1 MGEIVWAAGTA
12 HTAGMLR
19 TAGDGE
25 DAQRSKRVYAGW
37 DRLKASLKAARPDVL
52 IVVAT
57 DHFMTFEYDS
67 MPIFAIG
74 RGESFNTWGEGNSPK
89 TTLRGVAPF
98 ADSIHEAL
106 IEEGFDVAGAA
117 EMRLDHSF
125 ACPMHFLNPDGAI
138 PILPLFVNC
147 NVPPLPSLRR
157 AVALGRALGEAVR
170 AQTVAQR
177 VAIVGTG
184 GLSHWIGL
192 PQTGLINEEFDLR
205 FLDAY
210 ESGKLDAIA
219 GWDSDKTISDAG
231 NGVAE
236 IRNWLVAAAAARNVR
251 PERIAYEPVF
261 AWKTGIALVDLRPA

>member
-1 MGEIVWAAGTA
+1 
-12 HTAGMLR
+12 
-19 TAGDGE
+19 
-25 DAQRSKRVYAGW
+25 
-37 DRLKASLKAARPDVL
+37 
-52 IVVAT
+52 
-57 DHFMTFEYDS
+57 
-67 MPIFAIG
+67 
-74 RGESFNTWGEGNSPK
+74 
-89 TTLRGVAPF
+89 
-98 ADSIHEAL
+98 
-106 IEEGFDVAGAA
+106 
-117 EMRLDHSF
+117 
-125 ACPMHFLNPDGAI
+125 
-138 PILPLFVNC
+138 
-147 NVPPLPSLRR
+147 
-157 AVALGRALGEAVR
+157 
-170 AQTVAQR
+170 VAQR

>member
-1 MGEIVWAAGTA
+1 MAEIIWAAGTA

-19 TAGDGE
+19 TAGEGE

-37 DRLKASLKAARPDVL
+37 AQLKESLKAARPDVL

-57 DHFMTFEYDS
+57 DHFMTFEYES

-74 RGESFNTWGEGNSPK
+74 RGESFATWGEGNSPK
-89 TTLRGVAPF
+89 MTLRGIPAF
-98 ADSIHEAL
+98 ADAVHEHL
-106 IEEGFDVAGAA
+106 IEEGFDVTGAA

-138 PILPLFVNC
+138 PILPVFVNC
-147 NVPPLPSLRR
+147 NVPPLPSLKRTL
-157 AVALGRALGEAVR
+157 ALGRALGAAAR
-170 AQTVAQR
+170 AQTILR
-177 VAIVGTG
+177 RIAIVGTG

-192 PQTGLINEEFDLR
+192 PQTGLINEEFDRR
-205 FLDAY
+205 FLDTY
-210 ESGKLDAIA
+210 ETGDLDAIA
-219 GWDSDKTISDAG
+219 QWDSDKTIRDAG

-236 IRNWLVAAAAARNVR
+236 IRNWLIAAAAAGKVR
-251 PERIAYEPVF
+251 PQRIAYEPVF

>member
-1 MGEIVWAAGTA
+1 MGQIVWAAGTA

-19 TAGDGE
+19 TTGEGE
-25 DAQRSKRVYAGW
+25 DANRSKRVYSGW
-37 DRLKASLKAARPDVL
+37 AKLKDSLQAARPDAL

-67 MPIFAIG
+67 MPIFAVG
-74 RGESFNTWGEGNSPK
+74 RGEAFRTWGEGNSPK
-89 TTLRGVAPF
+89 MTLRGVPAF
-98 ADSIHEAL
+98 ADAVHKRL
-106 IEEGFDVAGAA
+106 IEDGFDVAGVA

-138 PILPLFVNC
+138 PVLPVFVNC

-157 AVALGRALGEAVR
+157 AVAFGRALGDAVR
-170 AQTVAQR
+170 TQTALQR

-192 PQTGLINEEFDLR
+192 PQTGAINEAFDLR
-205 FLDAY
+205 FLDIY
-210 ESGKLDAIA
+210 EAGDLDGIA
-219 GWDSDKTISDAG
+219 QWDSDRVIADAG
-231 NGVAE
+231 NGAAE
-236 IRNWLVAAAAARNVR
+236 IRNWLIAAAAAGKVR
-251 PERIAYEPVF
+251 PQRIAYEPVF

>member
-1 MGEIVWAAGTA
+1 
-12 HTAGMLR
+12 
-19 TAGDGE
+19 
-25 DAQRSKRVYAGW
+25 
-37 DRLKASLKAARPDVL
+37 
-52 IVVAT
+52 
-57 DHFMTFEYDS
+57 
-67 MPIFAIG
+67 
-74 RGESFNTWGEGNSPK
+74 
-89 TTLRGVAPF
+89 
-98 ADSIHEAL
+98 
-106 IEEGFDVAGAA
+106 
-117 EMRLDHSF
+117 MRLDHSF

-157 AVALGRALGEAVR
+157 AVAFGRALGEAVR
-170 AQTVAQR
+170 AQSVAQR

-210 ESGKLDAIA
+210 ESGNLDAIA

-236 IRNWLVAAAAARNVR
+236 IRNWLIAAAAARNVR